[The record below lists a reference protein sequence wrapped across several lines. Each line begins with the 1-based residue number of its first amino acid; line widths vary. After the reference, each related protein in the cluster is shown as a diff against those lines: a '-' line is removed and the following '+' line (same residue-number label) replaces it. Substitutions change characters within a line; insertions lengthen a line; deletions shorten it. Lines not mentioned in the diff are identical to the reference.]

1 MQTLITIIG
10 PTATGK
16 SDLAVAVALHIEET
30 FGKKAEIISADSRQ
44 IYKHLDIGTGKITE
58 DEMCGIPHHML
69 DIIDPKDLYSVF
81 RYADDVNKIL
91 HDMQTRNVVPILC
104 GGTGFYIDAVLF
116 GNVGAET
123 PPDLERQNELEIL
136 DMRELTVML
145 QKLSEEK
152 NIDISHVDIQNK
164 RRVARAITI
173 LQSDGTFAKKNTE
186 PLYNTLC
193 IGLDTTTEKLRERIQ
208 KRISVR
214 MDQGMIEESEKL
226 LEEGIFTHDR
236 MKKLGLE
243 YKFISQLITK
253 EITLG
258 EFTEKLFFAIWHY
271 AKRQR
276 VWFKR
281 YTQTHWFDA
290 EDIKQN
296 STPVYAVVDEFFKVN

>member
-1 MQTLITIIG
+1 MLRIITIFG

-16 SDLAVAVALHIEET
+16 SDLAVAVALHIEKEL
-30 FGKKAEIISADSRQ
+30 GRKAEIISTDSRQ
-44 IYKHLDIGTGKITE
+44 IYKHLDIGTGKITQ
-58 DEMCGIPHHML
+58 DEMQGIPHHML
-69 DIIDPKDLYSVF
+69 DIIDPKDSYSVF
-81 RYADDVNKIL
+81 RYAHDVKKIL
-91 HDMQTRNVVPILC
+91 DDMYSRGVTPILC

-116 GNVGAET
+116 GNAGAET
-123 PPDLERQNELEIL
+123 PPDLERQNELEKLTL
-136 DMRELTVML
+136 DDL
-145 QKLSEEK
+145 QEKLQTLAEEK
-152 NIDISHVDIQNK
+152 KKDISHVDIQNK

-193 IGLDTTTEKLRERIQ
+193 IGLDTSTEKLRERIQ

-214 MDQGMIEESEKL
+214 MDQGMIEESKKL
-226 LEEGIFTHDR
+226 LEEGILTHDR

-253 EITLG
+253 EITLS

-281 YTQTHWFDA
+281 YTQTNWFDA

-296 STPVYAVVDEFFKVN
+296 SAPVYAVVDEFVK

>member
-1 MQTLITIIG
+1 MHPLITIIG

-16 SDLAVAVALHIEET
+16 SDLAVAIAVHIEKNL
-30 FGKKAEIISADSRQ
+30 GRKAEIISADSRQ
-44 IYKHLDIGTGKITE
+44 IYRHLDIGTGKITQV
-58 DEMCGIPHHML
+58 EMSGIPHYML
-69 DIIDPKDLYSVF
+69 DIIEPKDSYSVF
-81 RYADDVNKIL
+81 TYAHDVKKIL
-91 HDMQTRNVVPILC
+91 DDMYSRSVIPILC

-123 PPDLERQNELEIL
+123 PPDLEKQNELET
-136 DMRELTVML
+136 LTLADL
-145 QKLSEEK
+145 QEKLQTLAEGK
-152 NIDISHVDIQNK
+152 NIDISHVDMQNK

-173 LQSDGTFAKKNTE
+173 LQNGGAFAKKNTE
-186 PLYNTLC
+186 LVYNTLC

-208 KRISVR
+208 KRIDVR
-214 MDQGMIEESEKL
+214 MDQGMVEESEKL
-226 LEEGIFTHDR
+226 LESGILTHDR

-253 EITLG
+253 EITLS
-258 EFTEKLFFAIWHY
+258 EFIEQLFFAIWHY

-296 STPVYAVVDEFFKVN
+296 STPVYAVVDEFLK